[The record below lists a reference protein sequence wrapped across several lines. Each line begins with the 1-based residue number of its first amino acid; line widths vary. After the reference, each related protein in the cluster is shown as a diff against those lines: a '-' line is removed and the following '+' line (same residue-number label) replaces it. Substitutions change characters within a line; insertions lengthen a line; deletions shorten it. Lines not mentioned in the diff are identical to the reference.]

1 MDLGTYAMTFPQF
14 IIRSQKFTDATAINA
29 LHAQVFGPGRFA
41 RSAYRVREQGG
52 VDLDLSLTAWNGGE
66 LVGVIHFTR
75 IEIGG
80 RSGALLLGPIA
91 VAPALHG
98 QGWGTKL
105 ISEGM
110 GRATAAGFRLV
121 VLVGD
126 LSYYGRLGFQRIP
139 SGQIVLPGPADSNRI
154 LSAELSPDS
163 LKDYA
168 GLVCGVV

>member
-1 MDLGTYAMTFPQF
+1 MTFPQF
-14 IIRSQKFTDATAINA
+14 IVRSQKITDATAINA
-29 LHAQVFGPGRFA
+29 LHARAFGPGRFA

-66 LVGVIHFTR
+66 LVGVIHFPR

-80 RSGALLLGPIA
+80 QGGALLLGPIA
-91 VAPALHG
+91 VVHELHG

-110 GRATAAGFRLV
+110 GRSVSAGFRLV

-126 LSYYGRLGFQRIP
+126 LSYYGKQGFKRIP
-139 SGQIVLPGPADSNRI
+139 SGQIVLPGPADPDRI
-154 LSAELSPDS
+154 LAAELFPGS
-163 LKDYA
+163 LKDYS
-168 GLVCGVV
+168 GLVRGVV

>member
-1 MDLGTYAMTFPQF
+1 MDLGTHAMTFPQF
-14 IIRSQKFTDATAINA
+14 IIRSQRFADAAAINA
-29 LHAQVFGPGRFA
+29 LHAQAFGPGRFA

-66 LVGVIHFTR
+66 LAGVIHFTR

-80 RSGALLLGPIA
+80 RSGALLLGPLA
-91 VAPALHG
+91 VAPELHG

-105 ISEGM
+105 ICEGVA
-110 GRATAAGFRLV
+110 RATAEGFRLV

-126 LSYYGRLGFQRIP
+126 VSYYGKQGFQKIP
-139 SGQIVLPGPADSNRI
+139 CGQIVLPGPVDPNRM
-154 LSAELSPDS
+154 LAAELYLGS

-168 GLVCGVV
+168 GPVRGIT